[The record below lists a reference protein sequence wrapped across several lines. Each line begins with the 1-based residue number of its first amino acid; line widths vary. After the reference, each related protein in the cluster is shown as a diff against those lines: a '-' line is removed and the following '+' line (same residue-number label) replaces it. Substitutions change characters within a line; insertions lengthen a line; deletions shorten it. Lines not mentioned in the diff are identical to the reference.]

1 MMKRVLT
8 LFLGFVLT
16 FSTQVR
22 ADEGMWLPF
31 LINEMNIGTMT
42 ELGFKLTAE
51 DIYSL
56 NNASLKDAVIA
67 LDHGSC
73 SGELLSPDGLFLTNH
88 HCGYGEIQAHSTPE
102 HNYLQDGFWAMSRA
116 EELPNPEKTVS
127 FLIRIEDVTA
137 KINAKLSN
145 EMREEERE
153 AIIAATMAQLEKE
166 AVGDTHYEAVVET
179 FFEGNQFFL
188 FVYETFRDVRLVGA
202 PPSSIGKFGGD
213 TDNWMWP
220 RHTGD
225 FSMFRIYCGPDGK
238 PADFSEENVPYHP
251 KHYFPISIK
260 GVEEGDFAMVM
271 GYPGS
276 TDRYATSWGVKETM
290 EIVNPIRV
298 YVRTIKQE
306 IMKADMDASETV
318 DIQYASKYSQSANYW
333 KYSIGQNKGLEAL
346 NVIGKKQAIEKDFF
360 NWLQRNAEAKAKYGN
375 ALQLIEDATN
385 QGKNLQ
391 LAWNYWLES
400 VYFGSEIIQNARD
413 IRILVNTLENEPD
426 NTEKINQIV
435 EYLKSGADELFKDY
449 NAPTDQKITAALFK
463 IYFDKVDAKYH
474 LGLFKNVK
482 NNDFDKFAATLVKKS
497 IFADKT
503 RYLEFLK
510 NPSMET
516 LEKDWGY
523 QLLNEAFN
531 IYSTIQEEMSD
542 INYGLGRGKRMFV
555 GGLLEMNAGTPMYPD
570 ANSTMRLTYGTVGG
584 YRAADAV
591 FYEHYTTLDG
601 YIEKENPNSDE
612 FEVPAKLK
620 QLWAAK
626 DYGRWGKDGVMNVCF
641 LTNNDITGGNS
652 GSPVINANGE
662 LIGCAFDGN
671 WEAMSGDIA
680 YESELQRTICV
691 DIRYVLFIID
701 KYAGASHLIQEM
713 KIVE

>member
-271 GYPGS
+271 GYPGNCKS
-276 TDRYATSWGVKETM
+276 
-290 EIVNPIRV
+290 
-298 YVRTIKQE
+298 
-306 IMKADMDASETV
+306 
-318 DIQYASKYSQSANYW
+318 YSRLRS
-333 KYSIGQNKGLEAL
+333 
-346 NVIGKKQAIEKDFF
+346 
-360 NWLQRNAEAKAKYGN
+360 
-375 ALQLIEDATN
+375 
-385 QGKNLQ
+385 
-391 LAWNYWLES
+391 
-400 VYFGSEIIQNARD
+400 
-413 IRILVNTLENEPD
+413 
-426 NTEKINQIV
+426 
-435 EYLKSGADELFKDY
+435 Y
-449 NAPTDQKITAALFK
+449 N
-463 IYFDKVDAKYH
+463 
-474 LGLFKNVK
+474 
-482 NNDFDKFAATLVKKS
+482 
-497 IFADKT
+497 
-503 RYLEFLK
+503 
-510 NPSMET
+510 
-516 LEKDWGY
+516 
-523 QLLNEAFN
+523 
-531 IYSTIQEEMSD
+531 
-542 INYGLGRGKRMFV
+542 
-555 GGLLEMNAGTPMYPD
+555 
-570 ANSTMRLTYGTVGG
+570 
-584 YRAADAV
+584 
-591 FYEHYTTLDG
+591 
-601 YIEKENPNSDE
+601 
-612 FEVPAKLK
+612 
-620 QLWAAK
+620 
-626 DYGRWGKDGVMNVCF
+626 
-641 LTNNDITGGNS
+641 
-652 GSPVINANGE
+652 
-662 LIGCAFDGN
+662 
-671 WEAMSGDIA
+671 
-680 YESELQRTICV
+680 
-691 DIRYVLFIID
+691 
-701 KYAGASHLIQEM
+701 
-713 KIVE
+713 

>member
-400 VYFGSEIIQNARD
+400 VYFGSEIIQ
-413 IRILVNTLENEPD
+413 ILK
-426 NTEKINQIV
+426 EKIN
-435 EYLKSGADELFKDY
+435 F
-449 NAPTDQKITAALFK
+449 QK
-463 IYFDKVDAKYH
+463 
-474 LGLFKNVK
+474 KNK
-482 NNDFDKFAATLVKKS
+482 P
-497 IFADKT
+497 I
-503 RYLEFLK
+503 
-510 NPSMET
+510 
-516 LEKDWGY
+516 
-523 QLLNEAFN
+523 LL
-531 IYSTIQEEMSD
+531 
-542 INYGLGRGKRMFV
+542 
-555 GGLLEMNAGTPMYPD
+555 
-570 ANSTMRLTYGTVGG
+570 
-584 YRAADAV
+584 
-591 FYEHYTTLDG
+591 
-601 YIEKENPNSDE
+601 
-612 FEVPAKLK
+612 
-620 QLWAAK
+620 
-626 DYGRWGKDGVMNVCF
+626 
-641 LTNNDITGGNS
+641 
-652 GSPVINANGE
+652 
-662 LIGCAFDGN
+662 
-671 WEAMSGDIA
+671 
-680 YESELQRTICV
+680 
-691 DIRYVLFIID
+691 
-701 KYAGASHLIQEM
+701 
-713 KIVE
+713 